1 MDRVAPSHM
10 PLLDQWILERL
21 NAVVSECR
29 KAYEQYEFRKVFN
42 SITQFCATDLSAIYI
57 DATKDR
63 MYCDAKNSV
72 RRRASQTAMYD
83 VFTALAKLMAPILA
97 YTADEAWEHATFT
110 DGSVHEQDFP
120 EADPAFASGTA
131 TVKVNRLL
139 EIRRTVQTAIE
150 EQIQAK
156 AFMKNNEA
164 AVTLVVPS
172 QEPVYDLLR
181 DRQFA
186 TEFFILADLD
196 VSAGPVLSAKAA
208 KTKHPMCPR
217 CRRYEPLGKS
227 GVCARCESVVQTVSH
242 A

>member
-1 MDRVAPSHM
+1 
-10 PLLDQWILERL
+10 QF
-21 NAVVSECR
+21 
-29 KAYEQYEFRKVFN
+29 EFRKVFN
-42 SITQFCATDLSAIYI
+42 SLNQFCSTDLSAIYI

-83 VFTALAKLMAPILA
+83 VFQALAKLLAPILV

-120 EADPAFASGTA
+120 EPDTAFASSEATA
-131 TVKVNRLL
+131 KVNRLL

-156 AFMKNNEA
+156 VFNKNNEA
-164 AVTLVVPS
+164 SVTLVVPEG
-172 QEPVYDLLR
+172 EPVYDLLR

-186 TEFFILADLD
+186 TEFFIIADLD
-196 VSAGPVLSAKAA
+196 VSAGKVLSAKAA
-208 KTKHPMCPR
+208 KTNYGMCPR

-227 GVCARCESVVQTVSH
+227 GLCARCESVVQTVSH